1 MCSFVFWE
9 RGGRKQRCREGRE
22 RVGERIRK
30 MKVKRWRRG
39 VGRRVGF
46 GFGFGFGFG
55 LLGEVV
61 GWMWWV
67 RDGAVAVGEWEGGMM
82 W

>member
-39 VGRRVGF
+39 VG
-46 GFGFGFGFG
+46 
-55 LLGEVV
+55 V